1 MTKSTVLVLGANG
14 RLGDAAVHAFCDA
27 GWRVLAQARR
37 APSKTLPAGAQ
48 GLSLPLDDVA
58 GLAKAAQGASTVIY
72 AVNPAYTDW
81 DSQLLPLARHGM
93 AIAQQLAAS
102 FMLPG
107 NVYNYGEEMPSVLT
121 EQTAQ
126 RPSNRKGELRRQLE
140 REISDRAPEGLRGIV
155 LRAGDFYGGGSG
167 SWMDQLIVKDL
178 ERGKLAYPGPMDVPH
193 AWAYLPDL
201 ARAFVALASRAENL
215 RAKSLATLN
224 EAGAETLRMGR
235 AGLEKGRFESFG
247 FEGHTF
253 TGHELLRHIEDAAGA
268 LDVQGSPAAQGFRVG
283 GMPWA
288 LIRIVGTVY
297 PLWRELARMSYL
309 WRVSHRLD
317 GRALEQTIGPL
328 MSTEPKQAMRGT
340 LLALGFGKL

>member
-1 MTKSTVLVLGANG
+1 MTKSAVLVLGANG
-14 RLGDAAVHAFCDA
+14 RLGDAAVNAFSEA

-48 GLSLPLDDVA
+48 ALSLPLDDIT
-58 GLAKAAQGASTVIY
+58 GLVKAAQGASTVIY
-72 AVNPAYTDW
+72 AINPAYPDW
-81 DSQLLPLARHGM
+81 DSKLLPLARLGM
-93 AIAQQLAAS
+93 EIAQQLDAS

-107 NVYNYGEEMPSVLT
+107 NVYNFGEEMPSVLT
-121 EQTAQ
+121 EQTVQ
-126 RPSNRKGELRRQLE
+126 HPSNRKGELRRQLE
-140 REISDRAPEGLRGIV
+140 REMSDRATQGLRGIV

-178 ERGKLAYPGPMDVPH
+178 ARGKLAYPGPMDVPH

-201 ARAFVALASRAENL
+201 ARAFVALASRTENL
-215 RAKSLATLN
+215 RAKSVATLH
-224 EAGAETLRMGR
+224 EAGAGTIRRGR
-235 AGLEKGRFESFG
+235 AGLEKGSFESFG

-253 TGHELLRHIEDAAGA
+253 TGQELIRHIEDAAGA
-268 LDVQGSPAAQGFRVG
+268 LEVQAAQGFRIG

-309 WRVSHRLD
+309 WRVPHRLD

-328 MSTEPKQAMRGT
+328 MSTEPKRAMRET
-340 LLALGFGKL
+340 LLALGFGKV

>member
-14 RLGDAAVHAFCDA
+14 RLGHAAVSAFSEA

-37 APSKTLPAGAQ
+37 APSETLPAGAQ
-48 GLSLPLDDVA
+48 ALSFPLDDIA
-58 GLAKAAQGASTVIY
+58 GLVKAAQGASTVIY

-81 DSQLLPLARHGM
+81 DSQLLPLARLGM
-93 AIAQQLAAS
+93 EIAQQLDAS

-107 NVYNYGEEMPSVLT
+107 NVYNYGEGMPSVLT

-126 RPSNRKGELRRQLE
+126 HPSNRKGVLRRRLE
-140 REISDRAPEGLRGIV
+140 SEMSDRAPEGLRSIV

-178 ERGKLAYPGPMDVPH
+178 ARGKLAYPGPMDVPH

-201 ARAFVALASRAENL
+201 ARAFVALASRAESL
-215 RAKSLATLN
+215 RAKSVATLN
-224 EAGAETLRMGR
+224 EAGAGTIRMGR
-235 AGLEKGRFESFG
+235 AGLEKGSFEPFG

-253 TGHELLRHIEDAAGA
+253 TGQELIRHIEDAAGA
-268 LDVQGSPAAQGFRVG
+268 LGVQAAQGFRIG

-288 LIRIVGTVY
+288 LIRIVGTFY

-317 GRALEQTIGPL
+317 GRSLEQAIGPL

-340 LLALGFGKL
+340 LLALGFGKV